1 MFSVADE
8 FEKKFEAVNDLCREI
23 ALVEHE
29 NWFVLEQARKVSDQ
43 IAKIRAKH
51 EKSFGGAVASE
62 ALLRKKIDEFRYSLE
77 SRSRGVTK
85 SYARPTLRLTGP
97 IKIQV
102 LKAMLLDFSAS
113 HKEHVTLEDIE
124 SWCSRERR
132 SGKAEVL
139 NELGIGS
146 VSIPSTQ
153 FFQTTINGNPLRL
166 FPSEVYRTHK
176 PPSPAQFVVKPWL
189 TWLLKEERRLLRGD
203 QAPADKSSARSR
215 TRRGR

>member
-1 MFSVADE
+1 MVDE

-51 EKSFGGAVASE
+51 EKSFGGAIASD
-62 ALLRKKIDEFRYSLE
+62 ALLRKKTDEFRHSLE
-77 SRSRGVTK
+77 ARSRGVMN
-85 SYARPTLRLTGP
+85 SQGRPTLRLTGP

-102 LKAMLLDFSAS
+102 LKAMLLDFNAS

-132 SGKAEVL
+132 SGRAEVL
-139 NELGIGS
+139 SELGIGS

-153 FFQTTINGNPLRL
+153 FFQTTINGNPVRL
-166 FPSEVYRTHK
+166 FPSEAYRTQK
-176 PPSPAQFVVKPWL
+176 PPFPAQFVVKPWL
-189 TWLLKEERRLLRGD
+189 TWLQREERRLLRGE
-203 QAPADKSSARSR
+203 QTPADKSSARSR
-215 TRRGR
+215 TRRSR